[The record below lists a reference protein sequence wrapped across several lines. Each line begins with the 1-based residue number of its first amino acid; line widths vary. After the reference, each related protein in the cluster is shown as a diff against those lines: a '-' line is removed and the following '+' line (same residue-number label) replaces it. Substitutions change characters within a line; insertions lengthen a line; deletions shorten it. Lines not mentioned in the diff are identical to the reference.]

1 VSDRESGKIT
11 YQISPEHDLK
21 IGDVVIMKIDKDLRI
36 RNAKLH
42 SAGHI
47 LDLATQ
53 RLKLP
58 W

>member
-1 VSDRESGKIT
+1 
-11 YQISPEHDLK
+11 
-21 IGDVVIMKIDKDLRI
+21 MKIDKEIRI
-36 RNAKLH
+36 RHAKLH

-58 W
+58 WQASKGNHFEESPYVQYKGVAENN